1 VKSLAPINLKLEV
14 FMTFQFTKEEINRL
28 KTVSSIAELS
38 NLINRKTD
46 QKFSLVQTKL
56 VQELNE
62 KLLDNI
68 FCINRLN
75 EYLYNNW
82 KELIK
87 TNQDITN
94 KWKNELKPFKVD

>member
-1 VKSLAPINLKLEV
+1 
-14 FMTFQFTKEEINRL
+14 MTFQFTKEEINRL
-28 KTVSSIAELS
+28 KTISSITELS
-38 NLINRKTD
+38 NLITNKTD

-56 VQELNE
+56 VQDLNE
-62 KLLDNI
+62 SLLDNI
-68 FCINRLN
+68 FCISKLN

-87 TNQDITN
+87 ANQDTTN